1 MRRGILTRD
10 LEAVLDFIYHGETN
24 IFQAD
29 LERFL
34 AIAEELQL
42 KGLSHLNEGLSGI
55 DVGLFSANE
64 GLFGNHERLSG
75 MNEGLLGK
83 NEGNPDINEEIALD
97 TSESAHDCKAERKP
111 ITLHT
116 ENFEMNTV
124 DVKPLAKM
132 SKDFKSKTASSLT
145 EETAQTVEKL
155 YENQNG
161 FWACLHCA
169 YTSKQRGHLREH
181 VEKHIEGLEYS
192 CQHCGKIFRSS
203 HTFRD
208 HLRKKH

>member
-1 MRRGILTRD
+1 MFLDTLHLAISGLLTEVRRGILTRD

-64 GLFGNHERLSG
+64 GLFGNHEILSG

-83 NEGNPDINEEIALD
+83 NEGNPDIDEEIALD
-97 TSESAHDCKAERKP
+97 TSEPANDQCQLCTPK
-111 ITLHT
+111 TL
-116 ENFEMNTV
+116 
-124 DVKPLAKM
+124 
-132 SKDFKSKTASSLT
+132 
-145 EETAQTVEKL
+145 
-155 YENQNG
+155 
-161 FWACLHCA
+161 
-169 YTSKQRGHLREH
+169 R
-181 VEKHIEGLEYS
+181 
-192 CQHCGKIFRSS
+192 
-203 HTFRD
+203 
-208 HLRKKH
+208 